1 MMYSF
6 KMPRITIYTEQ
17 RNMNNKEF
25 IADLATRLDEKAKE
39 AQRLASIFST
49 IFAESLEEG
58 DSLSIQGFGTFEV
71 KKKLERIVTNPT
83 NKQRM
88 LVPPKLAL
96 SFKPS
101 NILKDKI
108 K

>member
-1 MMYSF
+1 
-6 KMPRITIYTEQ
+6 
-17 RNMNNKEF
+17 MNNKEF

-39 AQRLASIFST
+39 TQRLASIFST
-49 IFAESLEEG
+49 VFAESLEEG
-58 DSLSIQGFGTFEV
+58 DSLSIQSFGTFEV

>member
-1 MMYSF
+1 
-6 KMPRITIYTEQ
+6 
-17 RNMNNKEF
+17 MNNKEF

-39 AQRLASIFST
+39 TQRLASIFST
-49 IFAESLEEG
+49 VFAESLEAG
-58 DSLSIQGFGTFEV
+58 DSLSLQGFGTFEV

>member
-1 MMYSF
+1 MYSF

-39 AQRLASIFST
+39 TQRLASLFST
-49 IFAESLEEG
+49 VFAESLEEG

>member
-1 MMYSF
+1 ML
-6 KMPRITIYTEQ
+6 RITIYTEQ

-25 IADLATRLDEKAKE
+25 ITDLATRLDEKAKE
-39 AQRLASIFST
+39 TQRLASIFST

-58 DSLSIQGFGTFEV
+58 DSLSLQGFGTFEV

>member
-1 MMYSF
+1 
-6 KMPRITIYTEQ
+6 MPRITIYTEQ

-39 AQRLASIFST
+39 TQRLASIFST
-49 IFAESLEEG
+49 VFAESLEEG
-58 DSLSIQGFGTFEV
+58 DSLSIQSFGTFEV

>member
-1 MMYSF
+1 MYSF

-39 AQRLASIFST
+39 TQRLASIFSSV
-49 IFAESLEEG
+49 FAESLEEG

>member
-1 MMYSF
+1 MYSF

-39 AQRLASIFST
+39 TQRLASIFST
-49 IFAESLEEG
+49 VFAESLEEG
-58 DSLSIQGFGTFEV
+58 DSLSLQGFGTFEV
-71 KKKLERIVTNPT
+71 KKKLERRVTNPT

>member
-25 IADLATRLDEKAKE
+25 IADLATKLDEKAKE
-39 AQRLASIFST
+39 TQRLASIFST
-49 IFAESLEEG
+49 VFAESLEEG
-58 DSLSIQGFGTFEV
+58 DSLSLQGFGTFEV

>member
-1 MMYSF
+1 
-6 KMPRITIYTEQ
+6 MPRITIYTEQ

-39 AQRLASIFST
+39 TQRLASIFSSV
-49 IFAESLEEG
+49 FAESLEEG

>member
-1 MMYSF
+1 ML
-6 KMPRITIYTEQ
+6 RITIYTEQ

-25 IADLATRLDEKAKE
+25 ITDLATRLDEKAKE
-39 AQRLASIFST
+39 TQRLASIFST
-49 IFAESLEEG
+49 VFAESLEEG
-58 DSLSIQGFGTFEV
+58 DSLSFQGFGTFEV

>member
-1 MMYSF
+1 
-6 KMPRITIYTEQ
+6 MPRITIYTEQ

-25 IADLATRLDEKAKE
+25 IADLATKLDEKAKE
-39 AQRLASIFST
+39 IQRLASIFST
-49 IFAESLEEG
+49 VFAESLEEG
-58 DSLSIQGFGTFEV
+58 DSLSLQGFGTFEV